1 MKPKIHPK
9 YNPKAKIT
17 CACGNTIEVGSTV
30 DEMRVEICSM
40 CHPLYTGKSKVIDAA
55 GRIDKFKERMAK
67 AKEMQKKAKAPH
79 SAKASRGKQKA
90 KPKAKKKEK
99 KK

>member
-17 CACGNTIEVGSTV
+17 CACGNSIEVGSTEDV
-30 DEMRVEICSM
+30 MRVEICSM
-40 CHPLYTGKSKVIDAA
+40 CHPLYTGKSKVIDTA
-55 GRIDKFKERMAK
+55 GRIDKFKQRIAK
-67 AKEMQKKAKAPH
+67 AKEMQAKAKA
-79 SAKASRGKQKA
+79 QKA